1 MSAWRGRGP
10 PGPALTS
17 GPLRET
23 HKHVAVATSLSSPAS
38 TPTGSPAAGQKPTHT
53 QAPGAQTEHPT
64 LPPPPLPRLPSG
76 LRTSSSG
83 PCRAHGQLTSCL
95 GAWPL
100 WRGKAVELAGDPA
113 LQTPRSCPRLAA
125 APAPPVPTWCR
136 DGVVLHTA
144 PAGRAEGA
152 HASVRTASTR
162 GPVLTGSPIPHPR
175 STHCAPGAV
184 LSSVDRPLASGRP
197 VPENAPDELRP
208 SPIWTH

>member
-38 TPTGSPAAGQKPTHT
+38 TPTGSPAAGRKPTHT

-125 APAPPVPTWCR
+125 APTPPAPHGAGTAWSFTQPLLAGPRVPTPVSGRPRPEGLCPPVP
-136 DGVVLHTA
+136 LFLIHEA
-144 PAGRAEGA
+144 PT
-152 HASVRTASTR
+152 VRQ
-162 GPVLTGSPIPHPR
+162 
-175 STHCAPGAV
+175 V
-184 LSSVDRPLASGRP
+184 LS
-197 VPENAPDELRP
+197 
-208 SPIWTH
+208 